1 MPVERERL
9 SALADEVGRFHI
21 TDRAM
26 LRAQERFVAQLAN
39 GEPPQREVEA
49 YLGAVRRYFTGFER
63 EARAHLHDVEKRLA
77 KVSQVQF
84 NLTAERGVASRRVT
98 VTQGVLSRIAEIG
111 QP

>member
-1 MPVERERL
+1 MPVEHARL
-9 SALADEVGRFHI
+9 TALAEEVGRFHI

-26 LRAQERFVAQLAN
+26 LRAQKKFVEMLAA
-39 GEPPQREVEA
+39 GEPPAHDLAA
-49 YLGAVRRYFTGFER
+49 YLDAVRRYFTGFES

-77 KVSQVQF
+77 HASQVQF

-98 VTQGVLSRIAEIG
+98 VTQGVLAKIAELG